1 MSRRKNKA
9 ISLRLSMLMG
19 IYLIICFAVA
29 ALIVIAII
37 WAFDY
42 IEKDFVTKN
51 YIVFFLICFASA
63 TIVGW
68 GVMLILTSRINKEAN
83 NLRKTLS
90 GIANGDYSQK
100 YEPIE
105 KYYIFSESV
114 DDFNKMIDAL
124 NSMAVLQK
132 NFASNFSHEFKT
144 PIVSVKGYAEL
155 LMQNKT
161 LSEEEKHKY
170 LKIIIDESERLSK
183 LASATLLISRL
194 DAKKYV
200 ENLTDIRIDE
210 QIEECVLLLDK
221 EFEKLN
227 IDVSLGLQ
235 PFTLKGNADL
245 LKEVWINL
253 LTNAIKYNR
262 EGGKISVKSRIT
274 ESNYVISFSDTGIG
288 MDEKEQMHA
297 FDNYYQG
304 NGAESSK
311 GSGLGLSIARRIVE
325 LSGGEIL
332 LTSKKDVGST
342 FTVLFRV
349 K

>member
-1 MSRRKNKA
+1 
-9 ISLRLSMLMG
+9 
-19 IYLIICFAVA
+19 
-29 ALIVIAII
+29 
-37 WAFDY
+37 
-42 IEKDFVTKN
+42 
-51 YIVFFLICFASA
+51 
-63 TIVGW
+63 
-68 GVMLILTSRINKEAN
+68 
-83 NLRKTLS
+83 
-90 GIANGDYSQK
+90 
-100 YEPIE
+100 
-105 KYYIFSESV
+105 
-114 DDFNKMIDAL
+114 
-124 NSMAVLQK
+124 
-132 NFASNFSHEFKT
+132 
-144 PIVSVKGYAEL
+144 
-155 LMQNKT
+155 MQNKT

>member
-1 MSRRKNKA
+1 M
-9 ISLRLSMLMG
+9 
-19 IYLIICFAVA
+19 
-29 ALIVIAII
+29 
-37 WAFDY
+37 
-42 IEKDFVTKN
+42 
-51 YIVFFLICFASA
+51 
-63 TIVGW
+63 
-68 GVMLILTSRINKEAN
+68 
-83 NLRKTLS
+83 
-90 GIANGDYSQK
+90 
-100 YEPIE
+100 
-105 KYYIFSESV
+105 
-114 DDFNKMIDAL
+114 
-124 NSMAVLQK
+124 
-132 NFASNFSHEFKT
+132 
-144 PIVSVKGYAEL
+144 
-155 LMQNKT
+155 
-161 LSEEEKHKY
+161 
-170 LKIIIDESERLSK
+170 
-183 LASATLLISRL
+183 
-194 DAKKYV
+194 
-200 ENLTDIRIDE
+200 
-210 QIEECVLLLDK
+210 
-221 EFEKLN
+221 
-227 IDVSLGLQ
+227 
-235 PFTLKGNADL
+235 KGNADL

>member
-1 MSRRKNKA
+1 M
-9 ISLRLSMLMG
+9 
-19 IYLIICFAVA
+19 
-29 ALIVIAII
+29 
-37 WAFDY
+37 
-42 IEKDFVTKN
+42 
-51 YIVFFLICFASA
+51 
-63 TIVGW
+63 
-68 GVMLILTSRINKEAN
+68 
-83 NLRKTLS
+83 
-90 GIANGDYSQK
+90 
-100 YEPIE
+100 
-105 KYYIFSESV
+105 
-114 DDFNKMIDAL
+114 
-124 NSMAVLQK
+124 
-132 NFASNFSHEFKT
+132 
-144 PIVSVKGYAEL
+144 
-155 LMQNKT
+155 
-161 LSEEEKHKY
+161 
-170 LKIIIDESERLSK
+170 
-183 LASATLLISRL
+183 
-194 DAKKYV
+194 
-200 ENLTDIRIDE
+200 
-210 QIEECVLLLDK
+210 LLDK